1 LVGPLSG
8 VTKFVNFSHMGS
20 TLTVSLTPELKALVE
35 AKVRSG
41 RYGNASEVIREAL
54 RNWEAGDESEDPEL
68 ERLIDQGLATPLV
81 PASEQVFTAIRNP
94 QRRGGRTRG
103 RAKSKRR

>member
-1 LVGPLSG
+1 
-8 VTKFVNFSHMGS
+8 MGS

-68 ERLIDQGLATPLV
+68 ERLIDQGLGTPLV
-81 PASEQVFTAIRNP
+81 PASPQLFADVRGRRDRPVRNR
-94 QRRGGRTRG
+94 RRGKRTSR
-103 RAKSKRR
+103 